1 MRLAVKKLLRKYKYP
16 PENQEEAL
24 DIVIRQAEN
33 IEYNN
38 LIYAY

>member
-38 LIYAY
+38 LIYA